1 MWIKFL
7 KFVEEMEIE
16 EGMNPDSNTR
26 KIEPEKDKTPV
37 TNHGDVPLVSIG
49 EILNFFS
56 LTMVSTKSF
65 YICANLR
72 Y

>member
-16 EGMNPDSNTR
+16 EGMNPVSNTR

-49 EILNFFS
+49 KIFLQFF
-56 LTMVSTKSF
+56 
-65 YICANLR
+65 
-72 Y
+72 